1 MEPEKKLNNTVQRKI
16 KTPKY
21 RSVKK
26 QRITKLAFQYA
37 FMSILAFIFLFPL
50 VWMIVSSLKAD
61 VQIFRDMKSI
71 HVFIPPLYD
80 SISAYFANYTQAL
93 ERVDLIRYTG
103 NSLIYTVGII
113 LFGLVVNSMAGYA
126 LARMDFPLKGFWM
139 AVVIATIIIPAE
151 SIFLPLYVLVHSFG
165 WVNTY
170 TGLIVPFIANAFM
183 IFLFRQFF
191 VGFPKEMEE
200 AARIDGCTPI
210 GIFFRIVVPLSKPVF
225 ATVAIFTFVNHWN
238 DFLWPL
244 VVANDEKMR
253 TIQIGLQYFFAQ
265 QPIRWGQVM
274 AALTIATIPMLAVF
288 MFLQR
293 YYVEGLTHTGS
304 KN

>member
-1 MEPEKKLNNTVQRKI
+1 MTF
-16 KTPKY
+16 
-21 RSVKK
+21 
-26 QRITKLAFQYA
+26 LAV
-37 FMSILAFIFLFPL
+37 IFLFPL
-50 VWMIVSSLKAD
+50 IWMLVSSLKSD
-61 VQIFRDMKSI
+61 VQIFKDMKSI

-80 SISAYFANYTQAL
+80 SVTAYFSNYMLAL
-93 ERVDLIRYTG
+93 ERVDLLRYTG
-103 NSLIYTVGII
+103 NSLIYTCGII
-113 LFGLVVNSMAGYA
+113 LFGLIVNSMAGYA
-126 LARMDFPLKGFWM
+126 LARMDFPLKNFWM
-139 AVVIATIIIPAE
+139 AVIIATIIIPAE
-151 SIFLPLYVLVHSFG
+151 SIFLPLYVLVHNFG

-191 VGFPKEMEE
+191 IGFPKELEE

-210 GIFFRIVVPLSKPVF
+210 GIFFRIIIPLSKPVF

-244 VVANDEKMR
+244 VVANDESMR

-265 QPIRWGQVM
+265 QPVRWGQVM
-274 AALTIATIPMLAVF
+274 AALTIATVPMLAIFV
-288 MFLQR
+288 FLQR

>member
-1 MEPEKKLNNTVQRKI
+1 MLVL
-16 KTPKY
+16 
-21 RSVKK
+21 SFV
-26 QRITKLAFQYA
+26 
-37 FMSILAFIFLFPL
+37 FLFPL
-50 VWMIVSSLKAD
+50 LWMIVSSLKAD
-61 VQIFRDMKSI
+61 VQIFKDMKSI
-71 HVFIPPLYD
+71 NVFLPPIHE
-80 SISAYFANYTQAL
+80 SFSAYFQNYVNAL
-93 ERVDLIRYTG
+93 KRVDLIRYTG
-103 NSLIYTVGII
+103 NSIIYTMGII
-113 LFGLVVNSMAGYA
+113 FFGLIVNSMAGYA
-126 LARMDFPLKGFWM
+126 LARMNFPMKNFWM
-139 AVVIATIIIPAE
+139 AVIIATIIIPAE
-151 SIFLPLYVLVHSFG
+151 SIFLPLYVLVHNLG

-191 VGFPKEMEE
+191 IGFPKELEE
-200 AARIDGCTPI
+200 AARIDGCSPI
-210 GIFFRIVVPLSKPVF
+210 GIFFRIVVPLSRPVF

-244 VVANDEKMR
+244 VAANDERMR

-265 QPIRWGQVM
+265 QPVQWGQVM

-288 MFLQR
+288 SFLQR